1 MTETAYVVRLRLG
14 DSGFYRSAVVGVR
27 EDSVVVERLR
37 RPTRYRL
44 LPGALG
50 VVGVTYVSFG
60 LWAGVAG
67 SLTGGLLGYGAM
79 KLLSR
84 RWLHRVARRVTS
96 GERALEPDFVL
107 KRGKTEVL
115 EVDVDSGSLTASK
128 ADDVLSIK
136 ADSDEIEAIA
146 NALT

>member
-1 MTETAYVVRLRLG
+1 
-14 DSGFYRSAVVGVR
+14 
-27 EDSVVVERLR
+27 SVVVERLR

-84 RWLHRVARRVTS
+84 RRLERVARRVTS

-136 ADSDEIEAIA
+136 ADSDEIEAMA